1 MSELL
6 DHAISLYNMPRPK
19 KNKPRLFWW
28 SRWTDGK
35 HDIYKQNQCFSTHK
49 PTCISKV
56 VSKYEVSLI
65 KGFVFYR
72 CNQQSPKL
80 LNKGYDISNRHMKK
94 NIHQK
99 CLKLAMK
106 YKGIVSGIK
115 TSKMSAKIC
124 KITFPDHGANS

>member
-1 MSELL
+1 MPYHYIICAGLVCFDGLNGRTE
-6 DHAISLYNMPRPK
+6 NM
-19 KNKPRLFWW
+19 
-28 SRWTDGK
+28 TYIY
-35 HDIYKQNQCFSTHK
+35 IYKQNQCFSTHK

-56 VSKYEVSLI
+56 VSKCEVSLI
-65 KGFVFYR
+65 KEFVFYR

-106 YKGIVSGIK
+106 YKGNVSRIK
-115 TSKMSAKIC
+115 TSQMSAKIC
-124 KITFPDHGANS
+124 KITFPEHGANS